1 MKLAIFVDNFPVA
14 SQTFVLNQVTGLID
28 LEVDVTVLS
37 LNSNE
42 DGWNKYTQL
51 SGYELQIRTLYLNK
65 INEQSLSP
73 LQIILSRLGQTI
85 KGFLQSAKSLRTLKS
100 LRWWRYGYQSK
111 SLLLA
116 SIAAQHN
123 QTLSFDV
130 ILCHFGFNG
139 VLANKL
145 RDIGV
150 LDGKIV
156 TIFHGY
162 ELSAKLALQRY
173 KQDYQSLFKQT
184 SIMLPVNTIWQQ
196 KLIELG
202 CQKEKVLVQR
212 MGVDLNLFRFESS
225 HAIGN
230 CLQLFTVARFAEKKG
245 LEYGLRALALLAE
258 NIDFH
263 YKLAGYG
270 ELADSLE
277 LLVKELQ
284 LENKVSF
291 LGSLEQHL
299 VIEQMQAA
307 DIFLQPS
314 ITATN
319 GDMEGVPVAIME
331 AMAMGAV
338 VVSTMHSGIP
348 ELVIHG
354 QHGLLS
360 EERDVK
366 GLKDNICQL
375 YDDPNLYAQIR
386 LNARNRIEK
395 MASVHKLNQQLLLRL
410 EVLSSSGSQNGP
422 SV

>member
-1 MKLAIFVDNFPVA
+1 MKIAIFVDHFPVA

-28 LEVDVTVLS
+28 LDVDITVVS
-37 LNSNE
+37 LNPSM
-42 DGWNKYTQL
+42 DSWVKYA
-51 SGYELQIRTLYLNK
+51 ELKKYNLPNRTLYLNQ
-65 INEQSLSP
+65 INEDSISP
-73 LQIILSRLGQTI
+73 LRIFLNRLRLTI
-85 KGFLQSAKSLRTLKS
+85 KGLVQPATALKATKA
-100 LRWWRYGYQSK
+100 LRWWRYGHQSK

-123 QTLSFDV
+123 QTLGFDV

-150 LDGKIV
+150 LDGKIA

-162 ELSAKLALQRY
+162 EISAKVALQRY
-173 KQDYQSLFKQT
+173 KQDYHRLFKQT
-184 SIMLPVNTIWQQ
+184 SMQLPVNTLWQQ

-202 CQKEKVLVQR
+202 CSEQKILVQR
-212 MGVDLNLFRFESS
+212 MGVDLNLFRFQPI
-225 HAIGN
+225 HAISD
-230 CLQLFTVARFAEKKG
+230 CLQIFTVARFAEKKG
-245 LEYGLRALALLAE
+245 LEYGLRALALLGE
-258 NIDFH
+258 GINFH
-263 YKLAGYG
+263 YNLAGFG
-270 ELADSLE
+270 ELADSLKSLVRE
-277 LLVKELQ
+277 LK
-284 LENKVSF
+284 LERNVSF
-291 LGSLEQHL
+291 LGPLNQHQ

-348 ELVIHG
+348 ELLIHG

-386 LNARNRIEK
+386 LNARNRIEQ

-410 EVLSSSGSQNGP
+410 EALSSSGSQNGP

>member
-1 MKLAIFVDNFPVA
+1 MKIAIFVDHFPVA

-28 LEVDVTVLS
+28 LDVDITVVS
-37 LNSNE
+37 LNPSM
-42 DGWNKYTQL
+42 DSWVKYA
-51 SGYELQIRTLYLNK
+51 ELKKYNLPNRTLYLNQ
-65 INEQSLSP
+65 INEDSISP
-73 LQIILSRLGQTI
+73 LRIFLNRLRLTI
-85 KGFLQSAKSLRTLKS
+85 KGLVQPATALKATKA
-100 LRWWRYGYQSK
+100 LRWWRYGHQSK

-123 QTLSFDV
+123 HTLGFDV

-150 LDGKIV
+150 LDGKIA

-184 SIMLPVNTIWQQ
+184 SIMLPVNTRWQH

-202 CQKEKVLVQR
+202 CPKEKILVQR
-212 MGVDLNLFRFESS
+212 MGVDLNLFRFQPI
-225 HAIGN
+225 HAISD

-245 LEYGLRALALLAE
+245 LEYGLRALALLGE
-258 NIDFH
+258 SIDFH

-291 LGSLEQHL
+291 LGSLEQHQ
-299 VIEQMQAA
+299 VIEHMQGA

-314 ITATN
+314 ITAEN

-331 AMAMGAV
+331 AMAMGTV
-338 VVSTMHSGIP
+338 VVSTLHSGIP
-348 ELVIHG
+348 ELIIHG

-375 YDDPNLYAQIR
+375 YDDPNLYALIR
-386 LNARNRIEK
+386 LNARNRIEQ
-395 MASVHKLNQQLLLRL
+395 MASVDKLNQQLLLRL
-410 EVLSSSGSQNGP
+410 QTLSSSGLQYNP